1 MECLELSKN
10 IYWVGTKD
18 KNLRVFDIIMTTGK
32 GTTYNS
38 YLINDDKVA
47 LIDTVKNKF
56 FKESLEKVK
65 EILGDKSIDYIVVNH
80 TELDHSGS
88 IKDFLKVYPDATIIA
103 TKAAIIYLKEIINTS
118 FKSID
123 ISSLKELNLGE
134 NTLEFISAPNLHWP
148 DTMFTYVKN
157 KEILFTCDFL
167 GCHYCPE
174 GSIVATYNDGY
185 IKEMEY
191 YYETIMSPFSKFV
204 KNGLDKIDK
213 LSVKMICPSHGPI
226 HTEKYIDKIKDA
238 YYEMAKNDDVV
249 NNKVSIFYISAYGN
263 TKKMSNYIK
272 ERLQQ
277 KGFEVETYE
286 ITSFDISYLVKVVET
301 SKGILIGTPTIN
313 QDAVRP
319 AWDLLNSLCP
329 INVRGKIASA
339 FGSFG
344 WSGEG
349 VPMII
354 SRMKDLKFNVL
365 NDGLRF
371 KFVPDKKEYDEA
383 NEFIEKYVSLFQ

>member
-1 MECLELSKN
+1 MEYLEISKD

-18 KNLRVFDIIMTTGK
+18 KNLRVFDIIMTTNK

-56 FKESLEKVK
+56 FKESLDKVK
-65 EILGDKSIDYIVVNH
+65 EILGDKSIDYIIVNH

-88 IKDFLKVYPDATIIA
+88 IKDFLNVYPNATIIA
-103 TKAAIIYLKEIINTS
+103 TKAAIMYLKEIINRD

-123 ISSLKELNLGE
+123 ISSINELNLGK

-148 DTMFTYVKN
+148 DTMFAYLKN

-174 GSIVATYNDGY
+174 DSVISTYGDGY
-185 IKEMEY
+185 IEEVKY
-191 YYETIMSPFSKFV
+191 YYNTIMSPFNKFV
-204 KNGLDKIDK
+204 RNALDKIDK
-213 LSVKMICPSHGPI
+213 LPIKIICSSHGPI
-226 HTEKYIDKIKDA
+226 HTEPYINKIKDV
-238 YYEMAKNDDVV
+238 YYELSKENHVV
-249 NNKVSIFYISAYGN
+249 NNKISIFYISAYGN
-263 TKKMSNYIK
+263 TEKMANYIK
-272 ERLQQ
+272 DKLEQ
-277 KGFEVETYE
+277 KGYQVETYE
-286 ITSFDISYLVKVVET
+286 ITSFDISYLVNVVET
-301 SKGILIGTPTIN
+301 SKGILVGTPTIN

-319 AWDLLNSLCP
+319 AWDFLNSLCP
-329 INVRGKIASA
+329 ITVRGKIASA

-349 VPMII
+349 VPMIL
-354 SRMKDLKFNVL
+354 SRMKDLKFKVL
-365 NDGLRF
+365 DDGLKF
-371 KFVPDKKEYDEA
+371 KFVPDKKEYEEA
-383 NEFIEKYVSLFQ
+383 NEFIEKYISLLK